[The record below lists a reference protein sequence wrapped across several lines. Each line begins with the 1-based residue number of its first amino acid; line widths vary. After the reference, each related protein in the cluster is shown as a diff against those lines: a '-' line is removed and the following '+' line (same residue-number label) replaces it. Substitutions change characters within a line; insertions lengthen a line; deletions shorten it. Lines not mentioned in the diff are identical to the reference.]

1 MLFGSKYKSF
11 LTTRILKFLKM
22 EHKNSPSYH
31 HHLRNEHLQFLS
43 QREQSRFSIVLNFH
57 WKKKGYCVADW
68 GRREWDPWSAIS
80 RTIHS
85 TKTSSPNCE
94 HLNGSS
100 IWKKKMNIATSQLPW
115 CACCKNPSCEIHTIP
130 VCRRI
135 EFTCMDTA
143 AREREREFWKQ
154 ILVII
159 LVFSAIQVARLNA
172 GALASSAS

>member
-1 MLFGSKYKSF
+1 
-11 LTTRILKFLKM
+11 
-22 EHKNSPSYH
+22 
-31 HHLRNEHLQFLS
+31 
-43 QREQSRFSIVLNFH
+43 
-57 WKKKGYCVADW
+57 
-68 GRREWDPWSAIS
+68 
-80 RTIHS
+80 
-85 TKTSSPNCE
+85 
-94 HLNGSS
+94 
-100 IWKKKMNIATSQLPW
+100 MNIATSQLPW